1 MAASSQ
7 WIFLVKLDCFVI
19 NVNLLDFVLDKSVVR
34 QAINYQELNR
44 RNSSNCELWYN
55 VNAILAKYQIFNKVF
70 FKNVSVKMKICGF

>member
-1 MAASSQ
+1 MDFSGE
-7 WIFLVKLDCFVI
+7 LDCFVI

-55 VNAILAKYQIFNKVF
+55 VNAILANYQIFNKVF
-70 FKNVSVKMKICGF
+70 FKKQFFTTKISG